1 MYEKFGE
8 LDSCGEIN
16 VLAENLFNEGDYDSI
31 KNLAEENGIPEDY
44 VAMYLA
50 GDIPSLCDPLAA
62 ALGKIDVE
70 AGELK
75 PQGILEDWVEYIRGQ
90 CMEDGCM
97 AVLARRRGKS
107 LKGCMAALLSWS
119 FGHQQPVDK
128 DILKAAKVTAGRVT
142 LGIPGMA
149 QAKEII
155 RKYYK
160 GAGE

>member
-8 LDSCGEIN
+8 LDSCEEIN
-16 VLAENLFNEGDYDSI
+16 GLAGNLFDEGDYDSI
-31 KNLAEENGIPEDY
+31 KDLAEENGIPEDY

-50 GDIPSLCDPLAA
+50 GDIPSLCDPLTA

-97 AVLARRRGKS
+97 AVLARQRGKS

-128 DILKAAKVTAGRVT
+128 DILKAAGVTANRVT

-149 QAKEII
+149 QAKKII
-155 RKYYK
+155 RGYYRE
-160 GAGE
+160 AGK